1 MKQKEKLMATADVA
15 QGLVSLCQ
23 QGQFIE
29 AIAKYYGDDIVSV
42 EAMGD
47 PAELRGLEAVQA
59 KSADSGEKME
69 IHAMKVEGPYVNGNQ
84 FAVRFNMDA
93 TDKSVGKRF
102 QMDEIAVYTV
112 ENDKIVHEQ
121 FLYGG

>member
-1 MKQKEKLMATADVA
+1 MATAEVA
-15 QGLVSLCQ
+15 QGLVALCK
-23 QGQFIE
+23 QGQFME
-29 AIAKYYGDDIVSV
+29 AISRYYSPHIVSV

-47 PAELRGLEAVQA
+47 PAEMRGIEAVTA
-59 KSADSGEKME
+59 KSQNFGEKME
-69 IHAMKVEGPYVNGNQ
+69 IHDMKVEGPYVNGNQ

-93 TDKSVGKRF
+93 TDKTLGKRF

>member
-1 MKQKEKLMATADVA
+1 MATADVA

-23 QGQFIE
+23 QGQFME
-29 AIAKYYGDDIVSV
+29 AIAKYYSDDIVSV

-59 KSADSGEKME
+59 KSGDFGKKME
-69 IHAMKVEGPYVNGNQ
+69 IHTMKVEGPYVNGNQ

>member
-1 MKQKEKLMATADVA
+1 MATAEVA

-23 QGQFIE
+23 QGQFME
-29 AIAKYYGDDIVSV
+29 AIAKYYSNDIVSV

-47 PAELRGLEAVQA
+47 PAEMRGIEAVTA
-59 KSADSGEKME
+59 KSRQFGEKME
-69 IHAMKVEGPYVNGNQ
+69 VHAMQVEGPYVNGNQ

-93 TDKSVGKRF
+93 TDKTLGKRL

-121 FLYGG
+121 FLYGA

>member
-1 MKQKEKLMATADVA
+1 MAAAEVA

-23 QGQFIE
+23 QGQFKE
-29 AIAKYYGDDIVSV
+29 AIAKYYSSDIVSV

-47 PAELRGLEAVQA
+47 PVETRGIEAVTA
-59 KSADSGEKME
+59 KSQGFGEKME
-69 IHAMKVEGPYVNGNQ
+69 IHTMQVEGPYVNGNQ

-93 TDKSVGKRF
+93 TDKSTGKRF

-112 ENDKIVHEQ
+112 ENDMIVHEQ
-121 FLYGG
+121 FFTVGDLHSR